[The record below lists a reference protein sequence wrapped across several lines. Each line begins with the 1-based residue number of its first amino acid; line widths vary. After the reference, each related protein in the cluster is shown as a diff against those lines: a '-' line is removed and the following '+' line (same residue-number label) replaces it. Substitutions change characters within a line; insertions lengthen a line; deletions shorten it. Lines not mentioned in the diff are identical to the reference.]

1 MFSTMASNWDFLG
14 FQNPRRVPP
23 TLFTVNR
30 ALKRFS
36 RVSRDHLESRT
47 GPRAPEVPTWPLW
60 QLYSWAGKDE
70 NLEATNW
77 AKGGSKGRNKE
88 EIRMKSEPHLKST
101 SVLGPPQW
109 KGPSELS
116 EEVSAKDSIN
126 QTTPCISCLW
136 PRINTA
142 CEFPTCLLLL
152 GIPSSDN
159 QHQVYKTGQLLVLKC
174 LI

>member
-1 MFSTMASNWDFLG
+1 MVIWKHKSDHVTSLLKTLHWLIDVLRIKCLNPSNKACRLWPFLG

-101 SVLGPPQW
+101 SVLGPPQ
-109 KGPSELS
+109 
-116 EEVSAKDSIN
+116 
-126 QTTPCISCLW
+126 
-136 PRINTA
+136 
-142 CEFPTCLLLL
+142 
-152 GIPSSDN
+152 
-159 QHQVYKTGQLLVLKC
+159 
-174 LI
+174 

>member
-109 KGPSELS
+109 RAP
-116 EEVSAKDSIN
+116 
-126 QTTPCISCLW
+126 
-136 PRINTA
+136 
-142 CEFPTCLLLL
+142 
-152 GIPSSDN
+152 PSSPRKSPPRTRSIRPHRAYPVCDPESI
-159 QHQVYKTGQLLVLKC
+159 QHVSFQPVSSF
-174 LI
+174 